1 MKYNYNGSRELIIDL
16 IQEKGKFA
24 VTYNGTSNFEMNL
37 LTNDRKEYK
46 VITNQK
52 GPFEFVQSF
61 DIPYT
66 GPYLIKVQTEG
77 DWGIEQR

>member
-1 MKYNYNGSRELIIDL
+1 M
-16 IQEKGKFA
+16 
-24 VTYNGTSNFEMNL
+24 TL
-37 LTNDRKEYK
+37 LTNERKEIK
-46 VITNQK
+46 IITDQK

-61 DIPYT
+61 EAPYT